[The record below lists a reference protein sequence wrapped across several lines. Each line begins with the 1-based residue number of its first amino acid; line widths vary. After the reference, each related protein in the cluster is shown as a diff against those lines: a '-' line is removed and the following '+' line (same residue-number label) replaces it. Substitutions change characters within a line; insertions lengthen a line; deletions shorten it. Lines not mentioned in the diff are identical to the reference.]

1 MFGLGCLIAGIW
13 TGMFIS
19 FFITKPLYDKEK

>member
-1 MFGLGCLIAGIW
+1 MFGLGCLLAGIW

-19 FFITKPLYDKEK
+19 FFITKPFYNKEK